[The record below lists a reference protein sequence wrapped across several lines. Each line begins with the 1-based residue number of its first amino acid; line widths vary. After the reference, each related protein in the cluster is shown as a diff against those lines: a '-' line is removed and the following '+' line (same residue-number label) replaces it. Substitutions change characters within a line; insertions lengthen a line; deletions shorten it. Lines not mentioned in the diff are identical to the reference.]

1 MYLLLLLLFANKKC
15 HGYTFL
21 MFFNLLDLLVKKLKI
36 AEDIEAQERRLIK
49 REEELRRREEALEKR
64 GRAVSPLS
72 DGEGRV
78 DLFVRK

>member
-1 MYLLLLLLFANKKC
+1 
-15 HGYTFL
+15 

-49 REEELRRREEALEKR
+49 REEELRREEALEKR
-64 GRAVSPLS
+64 ERAVSPLG

>member
-1 MYLLLLLLFANKKC
+1 
-15 HGYTFL
+15 

-49 REEELRRREEALEKR
+49 REEELRREEALEKR
-64 GRAVSPLS
+64 ERAVSPLS